1 MAKRKI
7 GIHSE
12 LEWGTDQTSPGGPPE
27 GNGRVK
33 VRYEFITGEVSEI
46 EVNQDFGDLLVD
58 FERQEY
64 NNDHKETRRH
74 VSLDGMD
81 YEGEIFDAEMDTE
94 SEVESREDISRL
106 YYAMESLS
114 PAQRELV
121 LKVFFEKVRVADIA
135 RAEGVTETA
144 IRNRLQKIYVRLKKF
159 LI

>member
-1 MAKRKI
+1 MAKQKI

-12 LEWGTDQTSPGGPPE
+12 KEWGAEQVSPANLSG
-27 GNGRVK
+27 GNGKVK

-46 EVNQDFGDLLVD
+46 EVDKDFGDLLVD

-64 NNDHKETRRH
+64 NNDHRETRRH

-81 YEGEIFDAEMDTE
+81 YEGEIFAAEMDTE
-94 SEVESREDISRL
+94 SEVEGWEDISRL
-106 YYAMESLS
+106 FCAMESLS

-135 RAEGVTETA
+135 RAEGVTEAA

>member
-7 GIHSE
+7 GIRSE
-12 LEWGTDQTSPGGPPE
+12 KEWETGQASPAGLPD

-46 EVNQDFGDLLVD
+46 EVDQGFGDLLVD

-81 YEGEIFDAEMDTE
+81 YEGDIFAAEMDTE

-106 YYAMESLS
+106 YCAMESLS
-114 PAQRELV
+114 LAQRELV
-121 LKVFFEKVRVADIA
+121 IKVFFEKVRVADIA
-135 RAEGVTETA
+135 RAEGVTEA
-144 IRNRLQKIYVRLKKF
+144 AVRNRLQKIYARLKKF

>member
-12 LEWGTDQTSPGGPPE
+12 QEWGTEQASAADLPGE
-27 GNGRVK
+27 NGKVK

-46 EVNQDFGDLLVD
+46 EVDQDFGSLLVD

-74 VSLDGMD
+74 VSLNGMD
-81 YEGEIFDAEMDTE
+81 YEGEIFASGADTE
-94 SEVESREDISRL
+94 SEAESREDISRL
-106 YYAMESLS
+106 YCAMESLS

-121 LKVFFEKVRVADIA
+121 VKVFFEKVRVADIA
-135 RAEGVTETA
+135 CEEGVTEA
-144 IRNRLQKIYVRLKKF
+144 AGRNRLQKIYARLKKN

>member
-12 LEWGTDQTSPGGPPE
+12 LEWGTDQAFPGGPPE
-27 GNGRVK
+27 ENGKVK

-46 EVNQDFGDLLVD
+46 EVDKDFGDLLVD

-81 YEGEIFDAEMDTE
+81 YEGEIFAAEMDTE

-106 YYAMESLS
+106 YCAMESLS
-114 PAQRELV
+114 PVQRELV
-121 LKVFFEKVRVADIA
+121 LRVFFEKVRVADIA
-135 RAEGVTETA
+135 RDEGVTEAA
-144 IRNRLQKIYVRLKKF
+144 IRNRLQKIYARLKKF

>member
-12 LEWGTDQTSPGGPPE
+12 QEWGTEQASAAGLPGE
-27 GNGRVK
+27 NGKAK

-46 EVNQDFGDLLVD
+46 EVEQGFGDLLVD

-64 NNDHKETRRH
+64 NNNHKETRRH
-74 VSLDGMD
+74 VSLNGMD
-81 YEGEIFDAEMDTE
+81 YEGEMFAAELDTE
-94 SEVESREDISRL
+94 GDVESREDISRL
-106 YYAMESLS
+106 YCAMEALS

-135 RAEGVTETA
+135 RAEGVTEA
-144 IRNRLQKIYVRLKKF
+144 AVRNRLQKIYARLKKF

>member
-12 LEWGTDQTSPGGPPE
+12 KEWETGQASPAGLPGGD
-27 GNGRVK
+27 GKVK
-33 VRYEFITGEVSEI
+33 VRYEFITGEASEI
-46 EVNQDFGDLLVD
+46 EVDQDFGDLLVD

-81 YEGEIFDAEMDTE
+81 YEGEIFVSGADTE

-121 LKVFFEKVRVADIA
+121 LKVFFERVRIVDIA
-135 RAEGVTETA
+135 RAE
-144 IRNRLQKIYVRLKKF
+144 RLRRLLSATVYRKYMSV
-159 LI
+159 

>member
-1 MAKRKI
+1 MAKQKI

-12 LEWGTDQTSPGGPPE
+12 NEWGTEQVSPANLSG
-27 GNGRVK
+27 GNGKVK

-46 EVNQDFGDLLVD
+46 EVDKDFGDLLVD

-64 NNDHKETRRH
+64 NNDHRETRRH

-81 YEGEIFDAEMDTE
+81 YEGEIFAAEMDTE

-106 YYAMESLS
+106 FCAMESLS

-135 RAEGVTETA
+135 RAEGVTEA
-144 IRNRLQKIYVRLKKF
+144 AVRNRLQKIYARLKKF

>member
-1 MAKRKI
+1 MAKQKI

-12 LEWGTDQTSPGGPPE
+12 QEWGTGQASPAGLPE
-27 GNGRVK
+27 KNGRVK

-46 EVNQDFGDLLVD
+46 EVDQDFGNLLVD

-64 NNDHKETRRH
+64 NNNHRETRRH

-81 YEGEIFDAEMDTE
+81 YEGDIFASEVDTE
-94 SEVESREDISRL
+94 CEAESREDISRL

-135 RAEGVTETA
+135 RAEGVTEAA

>member
-12 LEWGTDQTSPGGPPE
+12 QEWGTEQASAADLPGE
-27 GNGRVK
+27 NGKVK

-46 EVNQDFGDLLVD
+46 EVDQDFGSLLVD

-74 VSLDGMD
+74 VSLNGMD
-81 YEGEIFDAEMDTE
+81 YEGEIFASGADTE
-94 SEVESREDISRL
+94 SEAESREDISRL
-106 YYAMESLS
+106 YCAMESLS

-121 LKVFFEKVRVADIA
+121 VKVFFEKVRVADIA
-135 RAEGVTETA
+135 CEEGVTEA
-144 IRNRLQKIYVRLKKF
+144 AVRNRLQKIYARLKKN